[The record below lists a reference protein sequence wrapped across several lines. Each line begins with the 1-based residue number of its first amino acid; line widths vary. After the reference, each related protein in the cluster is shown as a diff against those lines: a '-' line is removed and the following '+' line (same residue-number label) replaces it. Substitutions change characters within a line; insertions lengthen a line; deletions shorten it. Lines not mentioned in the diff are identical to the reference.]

1 MPLGEVHS
9 ARSTR
14 HQETGLHEEDTGR
27 RHASGK
33 EKDYHFRQRTHSMC
47 KGLAVTRTRKPST
60 KWREGGITSQE
71 QKNRKA
77 SKEGFYEYKKTVN

>member
-1 MPLGEVHS
+1 MPRALTTKKQVFTKKIQDGI
-9 ARSTR
+9 AR
-14 HQETGLHEEDTGR
+14 QEKRKTIILDREHN
-27 RHASGK
+27 
-33 EKDYHFRQRTHSMC
+33 MC